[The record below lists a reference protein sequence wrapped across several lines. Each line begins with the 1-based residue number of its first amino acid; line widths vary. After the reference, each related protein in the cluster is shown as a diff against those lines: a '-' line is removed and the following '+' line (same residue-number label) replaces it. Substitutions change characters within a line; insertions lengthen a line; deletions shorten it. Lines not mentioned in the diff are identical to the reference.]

1 MPTVH
6 STVCPLDCPDTC
18 TLAVTV
24 EADRVIKIAPG
35 DDDPITRGFI
45 CSKVSKFDRRLY
57 HADRLL
63 YPMRRVGP
71 KGDAVFERIS
81 WDDAIVDINGR
92 FREIAEQWG
101 SEAILPFHYGGSNG
115 ILTDGFLDDL
125 YFSRLGASRLQKTVC
140 AVPTSEVSKG
150 MYGKM
155 PGVAYPD
162 YPEARC
168 IIVWGANPKASAI
181 HFVPFLREAKRN
193 GAFIAVIDP
202 RKNFSRQ
209 EIDLHLPVRPGTD
222 LPLALA
228 MIRCW
233 AHAGQLDASF
243 LDQHTKNREAL
254 LEQAEAWPL
263 DRAADITG
271 VPAQDIELLATRY
284 AESSPA
290 LIRCGWGPERN
301 QNGGQAIAAILAMP
315 ALMGKFGTRAGG
327 YTMSN
332 SGAIRTRMDDALG
345 GPPWETRFVNM
356 SQLGAVLAGAIDPPV
371 KGLFVYNCNPVA
383 TVPDQNAVVRGL
395 CRDDLFTVVLDQ
407 VLTDSAAYA
416 DIVLP
421 ATTFLEHHDIR
432 ASYGTYVA
440 GGVMPVIEPCGE
452 ARSNAEVFAALGRDM
467 GWDDEAF
474 RWQADSYI
482 ARVAKHMEVGSGSG
496 DGVVFE
502 RGAVQRYG
510 FDDANP
516 IQFETVMPMTSDGKV
531 DLRPKTLGPKP
542 YEFDPVESPDHPL
555 TLISPAS
562 SRMVSSTFGEFN
574 YEELVVTVH
583 PDDAGPR
590 GISDGDVIRVFNDLG
605 EVECRAAVRRA
616 IRPGV
621 VSMPK
626 GAWRKSSRNGSTST
640 ALCPD
645 HVNVVGGGACYNDAR
660 VEIAQLE

>member
-1 MPTVH
+1 MPMVH

-18 TLAVTV
+18 SLAVTV

-81 WDDAIVDINGR
+81 WDDAIADINRR

-115 ILTDGFLDDL
+115 ILSDGFLDDL

-140 AVPTSEVSKG
+140 AASTSEVSKG

-202 RKNFSRQ
+202 RQKFSRR
-209 EIDLHLPVRPGTD
+209 EVDLHLPVRPGTD

-233 AHAGQLDASF
+233 AHAGQLDDSF

-263 DRAADITG
+263 DRVADITG

-290 LIRCGWGPERN
+290 LIRCGWGPERT

-345 GPPWETRFVNM
+345 GPRWETRSVNM
-356 SQLGAVLAGAIDPPV
+356 SQLGAVLNGAIDPPV

-395 CRDDLFTVVLDQ
+395 CQDDLFTVVL
-407 VLTDSAAYA
+407 AASLW
-416 DIVLP
+416 I
-421 ATTFLEHHDIR
+421 T
-432 ASYGTYVA
+432 
-440 GGVMPVIEPCGE
+440 
-452 ARSNAEVFAALGRDM
+452 
-467 GWDDEAF
+467 
-474 RWQADSYI
+474 
-482 ARVAKHMEVGSGSG
+482 
-496 DGVVFE
+496 
-502 RGAVQRYG
+502 
-510 FDDANP
+510 
-516 IQFETVMPMTSDGKV
+516 
-531 DLRPKTLGPKP
+531 
-542 YEFDPVESPDHPL
+542 
-555 TLISPAS
+555 
-562 SRMVSSTFGEFN
+562 
-574 YEELVVTVH
+574 
-583 PDDAGPR
+583 
-590 GISDGDVIRVFNDLG
+590 
-605 EVECRAAVRRA
+605 
-616 IRPGV
+616 
-621 VSMPK
+621 
-626 GAWRKSSRNGSTST
+626 
-640 ALCPD
+640 
-645 HVNVVGGGACYNDAR
+645 
-660 VEIAQLE
+660 

>member
-1 MPTVH
+1 M
-6 STVCPLDCPDTC
+6 
-18 TLAVTV
+18 TV
-24 EADRVIKIAPG
+24 EADRVVKIGPG
-35 DDDPITRGFI
+35 DDDPITQGFI
-45 CSKVSKFDRRLY
+45 CSKVSRFDRRLY
-57 HADRLL
+57 HKDRLL

-71 KGDAVFERIS
+71 KGDAAFERIS

-92 FREIAEQWG
+92 FREIAGQWG
-101 SEAILPFHYGGSNG
+101 AEAILPYHYGGSNG
-115 ILTDGFLDDL
+115 VLTDGFLDDL
-125 YFSRLGASRLQKTVC
+125 YFARLETSRLQKTIC
-140 AVPTSEVSKG
+140 AAPTTEVAMG

-155 PGVAYPD
+155 PGVAYQD

-168 IIVWGANPKASAI
+168 IIIWGANPKASSI

-202 RKNFSRQ
+202 RQNFSRR
-209 EIDLHLPVRPGTD
+209 EIDLHLPVRPGAD

-233 AHAGQLDASF
+233 AHAGQLDESF
-243 LDQHTKNREAL
+243 LDQHTKNRDAL
-254 LEQAEAWPL
+254 LEQAETWPL
-263 DRAADITG
+263 DRAADVTG

-284 AESSPA
+284 AETSPA
-290 LIRCGWGPERN
+290 VIRCGWGPERN
-301 QNGGQAIAAILAMP
+301 RNGGQAIAAILAIP
-315 ALMGKFGTRAGG
+315 ALLGKFGTRAGG

-345 GPPWETRFVNM
+345 GPRWETRSINM
-356 SQLGAVLAGAIDPPV
+356 SQLGAVLNRAAAIDPPI
-371 KGLFVYNCNPVA
+371 KGLFIYNCNPVA
-383 TVPDQNAVVRGL
+383 TVPDQNAVIRGL
-395 CRDDLFTVVLDQ
+395 SREDLFTVVLEQ

-416 DIVLP
+416 DILLP

-432 ASYGTYVA
+432 TSYGTYVA
-440 GGVMPVIEPCGE
+440 GGVTPVIEPCGE

-474 RWQADSYI
+474 RWPADTYI
-482 ARVAKHMEVGSGSG
+482 AQVAKHMEVGSRDG
-496 DGVVFE
+496 DSAIFE
-502 RGAVQRYG
+502 RGALQRCEFGDGNPVQFG
-510 FDDANP
+510 
-516 IQFETVMPMTSDGKV
+516 TVEPLTSDGIV
-531 DLRPKTLGPKP
+531 DLAPTTLGPKP

-555 TLISPAS
+555 TLISPAN
-562 SRMVSSTFGEFN
+562 SRMVSSTLGEFN
-574 YEELVVTVH
+574 YDELVVTVH

-590 GISDGDVIRVFNDLG
+590 GISDKDVIRVFNDLG
-605 EVECRAAVRRA
+605 EVVCRAELRSAV
-616 IRPGV
+616 RPGV

-660 VEIAQLE
+660 VEIAPVR